1 VLLELI
7 AIRLDNLLTLAN
19 LVLLDGLVLKLL
31 ILLQTTCKSVSL
43 AIGVELALL
52 SLLRINAPLV
62 LTLMFGD

>member
-7 AIRLDNLLTLAN
+7 AIRLDNLLTLAK
-19 LVLLDGLVLKLL
+19 LVLLDGLALKLL

>member
-1 VLLELI
+1 MLLELI
-7 AIRLDNLLTLAN
+7 AIRLDNLLTLAK
-19 LVLLDGLVLKLL
+19 LVLLDGLALKLL

>member
-1 VLLELI
+1 MLLELI

-19 LVLLDGLVLKLL
+19 LVLLDGLALKLL